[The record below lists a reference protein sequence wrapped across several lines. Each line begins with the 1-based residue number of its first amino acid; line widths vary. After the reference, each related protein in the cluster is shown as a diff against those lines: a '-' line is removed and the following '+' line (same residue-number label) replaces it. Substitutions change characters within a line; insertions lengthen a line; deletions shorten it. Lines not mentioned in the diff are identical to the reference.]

1 MRQIVAFSL
10 QRRPLVILM
19 FFAFI
24 GLGLWGFT
32 RLNIEAYPDPVPP
45 QVVIITQ
52 NAGQSAEEIERYVTI
67 PIEVAMAGVPNLT
80 TVRSTSLFGLSDVRV
95 QFNFNYTYD
104 QALQQVLNRL
114 GQLSGLPA
122 GAEPAISPL
131 SPIGEIM
138 RYRLVGPPGYSLA
151 DLNTLQNWV
160 LDRRFKRVPGVV
172 DVTSF
177 GGVSKSYNVVVDLP
191 RMAAYGL
198 TLPQVIEAV
207 RAGNATVGAGTLRIG
222 PQAAVVQGI
231 GLIRNVDDIRNV
243 VISAENGVPVLLSDL
258 ATVEIGNLPRLGIAG
273 HAEDD
278 DVVLATVL
286 MRRGEQTLP
295 TIHGVQEEV
304 ARINAGGVLPPG
316 VRIVPLYDREDL
328 VKVTTRTVVHNIIEG
343 VALILVIQ
351 WLFLGDFRG
360 ALVVAA
366 TIPFAFLFAILLM
379 MARGE
384 SANLLSLGALDFG
397 LLVDATVIMV
407 ENIYRHLGLARKKG
421 HGIPRA
427 PRGSRG
433 LSGLSLIVL
442 RAAGEVDKAIF
453 FSALIIIAAFI
464 PLFTLGGIE
473 GRIFG
478 PMSKTY
484 AYAIIGALLAT
495 FTITPALAAAM
506 LSEDSTERDTLVVRL
521 LRRAH
526 RGLYALAMRA
536 RALCLACA
544 VALFAA
550 TMLLLSTLGAEFLPA
565 LEEGNLW
572 VRATM
577 PGTISLE
584 EGNATVNR
592 IRRVLLEF
600 PEVVTA
606 TSQQGRPDDGTD
618 SAGSFNGEF
627 FLPLRPPEQWKT
639 AKTRDALVHAF
650 QERLSREFVGVDFS
664 YSQAISDNVQEAA
677 SGVKGANAVKVF
689 GPELDIVTAKA
700 KEIQKVLA
708 TVPGVADL
716 AMSRSLGQPTVAV
729 QIDRARAARYGLGID
744 DVNQVVQAAIGGR
757 EAGRLYE
764 PGGDRNFPVMVR
776 LDAPY
781 RSSLDA
787 IGRIPVGGSRGA
799 TLGDVAEIKLV
810 SGVSYIYREDASR
823 YLPIRFSVR
832 GRDPASTVAEAQEAV
847 AQQVELPPGYR
858 LEWVGEFRNLQ
869 DALGRLAVVVPAAL
883 GLVVVLLYVQ
893 FSNLRETLLV
903 FGIVPMSIVG
913 GVAAL
918 AVAGLNFSVP
928 AAIGFL
934 ALFGITVMEGIIM
947 MTHFNHLR
955 VEGLPWRRALDQAGE
970 DRMRPVFMT
979 CFASFTGLLPMALAT
994 GIGADVQKPLA
1005 LVVVGGIGLVP
1016 VFILVVFPAMID
1028 LFGRSPRA
1036 KRVEREAAANAA
1048 ARSAAGDGDR
1058 LGGGARA

>member
-10 QRRPLVILM
+10 QRRPLVILL
-19 FFAFI
+19 FFVFI
-24 GLGLWGFT
+24 VVGVVGFM

-52 NAGQSAEEIERYVTI
+52 NPGQSAEEIERYVTI
-67 PIEVAMAGVPNLT
+67 PIEVAMAGLPNLT
-80 TVRSTSLFGLSDVRV
+80 SVRSTSLFGLSDVRV

-114 GQLSGLPA
+114 GQLSGLPE
-122 GAEPAISPL
+122 GTDPEISPL

-151 DLNTLQNWV
+151 DLKTLQDWV
-160 LDRRFKRVPGVV
+160 LDRRFKRVPGVI

-177 GGVSKSYNVVVDLP
+177 GGLTKSYNVVVDLR

-198 TLPQVIEAV
+198 TLPQVVEAV
-207 RAGNATVGAGTLRIG
+207 RSGNATVGAGTIRIG

-231 GLIRNVDDIRNV
+231 GLIRSLDDLNSIV
-243 VISAENGVPVLLSDL
+243 VTADQGVPVLLSDL
-258 ATVEIGNLPRLGIAG
+258 AKVEVGNLPRLGVAG
-273 HAEDD
+273 HAADD

-295 TIHGVQEEV
+295 TIHGVQQEV

-316 VRIVPLYDREDL
+316 VKIVPLYDREDL
-328 VKVTTRTVVHNIIEG
+328 VKVTTRTVTHNIIEG
-343 VALILVIQ
+343 VLLILFVQ
-351 WLFLGDFRG
+351 YLFLGDFRG

-366 TIPFAFLFAILLM
+366 TVPFAFLFAILLM
-379 MARGE
+379 LARGE

-407 ENIYRHLGLARKKG
+407 ENIYRHLGLARA
-421 HGIPRA
+421 HARTHAAHPIVPVQ
-427 PRGSRG
+427 SRD
-433 LSGLSLIVL
+433 LSGLSLTVL

-495 FTITPALAAAM
+495 FTVTPALAAAL
-506 LSEDSTERDTLVVRL
+506 LSENSRERDTPVVRA
-521 LRRAH
+521 LRWGH
-526 RGLYALAMRA
+526 RRLYALAMGA
-536 RALCLACA
+536 RLLCIGAA
-544 VALFAA
+544 AALFGLAL
-550 TMLLLSTLGAEFLPA
+550 LLLSSLGAEFLPT

-584 EGNATVNR
+584 EGNATVDR
-592 IRRVLLEF
+592 IRGVLLEF
-600 PEVVTA
+600 PEVITA

-618 SAGSFNGEF
+618 SAGFFNAEF
-627 FLPLRPPEQWKT
+627 FLPLRPMDEWKT
-639 AKTRDALVHAF
+639 AKHRDGLVHAM

-664 YSQAISDNVQEAA
+664 YAQAISDNVQEAA
-677 SGVKGANAVKVF
+677 SGVKGANAIKVF
-689 GPELDIVTAKA
+689 GPELDIIAAKA
-700 KEIQKVLA
+700 EEIRKLIA

-716 AMSRSLGQPTVAV
+716 AVFRSLGQPTVSV
-729 QIDRARAARYGLGID
+729 RIDRARAARWGLAVD
-744 DVNQVVQAAIGGR
+744 DINQVVQAAIGGKV
-757 EAGRLYE
+757 AGRLYE
-764 PGGDRNFPVMVR
+764 PGGDRNFPIMVR
-776 LDAPY
+776 LDAPF
-781 RSSLDA
+781 RDNLEA
-787 IGRIPVGGSRGA
+787 IGRIPVGGPRGA
-799 TLGDVAEIKLV
+799 TLADVADIRLV

-823 YLPIRFSVR
+823 YIPIRFSVR
-832 GRDPASTVAEAQEAV
+832 GRDPASTVAEAQEL
-847 AQQVELPPGYR
+847 VEQHVRLPPGYR
-858 LEWVGEFRNLQ
+858 LDWVGEFRNLQ
-869 DALGRLAVVVPAAL
+869 EALGRLMVVVPAAMA
-883 GLVVVLLYVQ
+883 LVLVLLYVQ
-893 FSNLRETLLV
+893 FNTLRETLLV
-903 FGIVPMSIVG
+903 FGIVPMSLTG
-913 GVAAL
+913 GIAAL
-918 AVAGLNFSVP
+918 WAAGLNFSVP

-947 MTHFNHLR
+947 LSHFNHLR
-955 VEGLPWRRALDQAGE
+955 LEGMPWRQALDQAGQ
-970 DRMRPVFMT
+970 DRLRPVFMT
-979 CFASFTGLLPMALAT
+979 CFASFFGLLPMALAS

-1028 LFGRSPRA
+1028 LFGKPYSVRA
-1036 KRVEREAAANAA
+1036 ADRARREAA
-1048 ARSAAGDGDR
+1048 RM
-1058 LGGGARA
+1058 GARA

>member
-1 MRQIVAFSL
+1 MRHVVTFAL
-10 QRRPLVILM
+10 QRRPLVILL
-19 FFAFI
+19 FFVFVV
-24 GLGLWGFT
+24 LGLWGFT

-52 NAGQSAEEIERYVTI
+52 NPGQSAEEIERYVTI

-80 TVRSTSLFGLSDVRV
+80 SVRSTSLFGLSDVRV

-114 GQLSGLPA
+114 GQLNGLPE
-122 GAEPAISPL
+122 GVEPAISPL

-151 DLNTLQNWV
+151 DLKTLQDWV

-177 GGVSKSYNVVVDLP
+177 GGLSKSYNVAVDLR
-191 RMAAYGL
+191 RMAAHGL

-207 RAGNATVGAGTLRIG
+207 KAGNATVGAGTIRIG

-231 GLIRNVDDIRNV
+231 GLIRDVDDIENV
-243 VISAENGVPVLLSDL
+243 VISAEQGIPVLLSDI
-258 ATVEIGNLPRLGIAG
+258 ARVEIGNLPRLGIAG

-295 TIHGVQEEV
+295 TIRAVQQEV

-316 VRIVPLYDREDL
+316 VRIVPLYDREEL

-379 MARGE
+379 LARGE

-397 LLVDATVIMV
+397 LLVDSTVIMV
-407 ENIYRHLGLARKKG
+407 ENIYRHLGLARAQSG
-421 HGIPRA
+421 RQAA

-433 LSGLSLIVL
+433 FSGLSLTVL
-442 RAAGEVDKAIF
+442 RAAREVDKAIF

-484 AYAIIGALLAT
+484 AYAIVGALLAT

-506 LSEDSTERDTLVVRL
+506 LREDSEERDTLLVRW
-521 LRRAH
+521 LRAAYR
-526 RGLYALAMRA
+526 RLYALAMRA
-536 RALCLACA
+536 RALCLMVAG
-544 VALFAA
+544 ALFAG
-550 TMLLLSTLGAEFLPA
+550 TIFLLSSLGAEFLPA

-592 IRRVLLEF
+592 IRGVLMEF
-600 PEVVTA
+600 PEVITA

-618 SAGSFNGEF
+618 SAGFFNAEF
-627 FLPLRPPEQWKT
+627 FLPLRPPEQWRT
-639 AKTRDALVHAF
+639 APNRDGLVHAM
-650 QERLSREFVGVDFS
+650 QERLSRDFLGIDFA
-664 YSQAISDNVQEAA
+664 YAQAISDNVQEAA

-689 GPELDIVTAKA
+689 GPELDIVTRKA
-700 KEIQKVLA
+700 EEVRQVLA
-708 TVPGVADL
+708 GVPGVADL
-716 AMSRSLGQPTVAV
+716 AVSRSLGQPTVAV

-787 IGRIPVGGSRGA
+787 IGRIPIGGQRGA
-799 TLGDVAEIKLV
+799 TLADVSDIKLV

-832 GRDPASTVAEAQEAV
+832 GRDPASTVAEAQDEV
-847 AQQVELPPGYR
+847 AQRVELPPGYR

-869 DALGRLAVVVPAAL
+869 DAIGRLVVVVPAAL
-883 GLVVVLLYVQ
+883 ALILVLLYVQ
-893 FSNLRETLLV
+893 FSNLRDTLLV
-903 FGIVPMSIVG
+903 FSIVPLSIVG

-918 AVAGLNFSVP
+918 AVSGLNFSVP

-947 MTHFNHLR
+947 MSHLKHLLL
-955 VEGLPWRRALDQAGE
+955 EGRPWRQALDQAGQ

-979 CFASFTGLLPMALAT
+979 CFASFAGLLPMALAT

-1016 VFILVVFPAMID
+1016 VFILVVFPAMLD

-1036 KRVEREAAANAA
+1036 RRAERAAAA
-1048 ARSAAGDGDR
+1048 ARAAAAE
-1058 LGGGARA
+1058 GGARG

>member
-10 QRRPLVILM
+10 QRRPLVILL
-19 FFAFI
+19 FFTFI
-24 GLGLWGFT
+24 VVGLAAFT

-52 NAGQSAEEIERYVTI
+52 NPGQSAEEIERYVSI
-67 PIEVAMAGVPNLT
+67 PVEVAMAGLPNLT
-80 TVRSTSLFGLSDVRV
+80 SVRSTSLFGLSDVRV

-114 GQLSGLPA
+114 GQLNGLPE
-122 GAEPAISPL
+122 GVQPQISPL

-151 DLNTLQNWV
+151 DLKTLQEWV

-177 GGVSKSYNVVVDLP
+177 GGLSKSYNVVVDL
-191 RMAAYGL
+191 RRIAALGL
-198 TLPQVIEAV
+198 TLPQVIQAV
-207 RAGNATVGAGTLRIG
+207 RAGNATVGAGTIRIG

-231 GLIRNVDDIRNV
+231 GLIRGLDDIRNV
-243 VISAENGVPVLLSDL
+243 VVSAEGGVPVLLGDV

-273 HAEDD
+273 QENDD

-295 TIHGVQEEV
+295 TIRGVQDEV

-316 VRIVPLYDREDL
+316 VKIVPLYDREDL
-328 VKVTTRTVVHNIIEG
+328 VKITTRTVVHNIIEG
-343 VALILVIQ
+343 VALILIIQ

-366 TIPFAFLFAILLM
+366 TVPFAFLFAILLM

-407 ENIYRHLGLARKKG
+407 ENIYRHLGLSRNPAHRY
-421 HGIPRA
+421 IA
-427 PRGSRG
+427 PTGSKE
-433 LSGLSLIVL
+433 LSGLSLTVL

-495 FTITPALAAAM
+495 FTITPALAAA
-506 LSEDSTERDTLVVRL
+506 LLREDSKERDTLLVRA
-521 LRRAH
+521 LRWVHSR
-526 RGLYALAMRA
+526 LYAAAMRA
-536 RALCLACA
+536 RAVCLLLAA
-544 VALFAA
+544 GLFAA
-550 TMLLLSTLGAEFLPA
+550 SLLLMSQLGAEFLPT

-572 VRATM
+572 VRASM

-584 EGNATVNR
+584 EGNDTVNR
-592 IRRVLLEF
+592 IRRTLMEF

-618 SAGSFNGEF
+618 SAGFFNAEF
-627 FLPLRPPEQWKT
+627 FLPLKPPQQWTT
-639 AKTRDALVHAF
+639 ARHRDGLVRAMH
-650 QERLSREFVGVDFS
+650 ERLSSQFVGVEFN

-677 SGVKGANAVKVF
+677 SGVKGANAVKVY
-689 GPELDIVTAKA
+689 GPELDIIARKA
-700 KEIQKVLA
+700 EEIRQVMA
-708 TVPGVADL
+708 GVEGVADL
-716 AMSRSLGQPTVAV
+716 AVFRSLGQPTVAV
-729 QIDRARAARYGLGID
+729 QIDRARAARYGLAVD
-744 DVNQVVQAAIGGR
+744 DVNEVVQAAIGGR

-764 PGGDRNFPVMVR
+764 PGGDRNFPIVVR

-781 RSSLDA
+781 RDSLEA
-787 IGRIPVGGSRGA
+787 IGRIPVGGPRGA
-799 TLGDVAEIKLV
+799 TLSDVAEVKLV

-823 YLPIRFSVR
+823 YVPIRFSVR
-832 GRDPASTVAEAQEAV
+832 GRDPASTVAEAQALV
-847 AQQVELPPGYR
+847 AARVELPPGYR
-858 LEWVGEFRNLQ
+858 LDWLGEFRNLQ
-869 DALGRLAVVVPAAL
+869 EAIGRLLVVVPAAL
-883 GLVVVLLYVQ
+883 ALILVLLYVQ
-893 FSNLRETLLV
+893 FNTLRETLLV
-903 FGIVPMSIVG
+903 FGIVPMSTTG
-913 GVAAL
+913 GIAAL

-947 MTHFNHLR
+947 LSHFNHLR
-955 VEGLPWRRALDQAGE
+955 LEGMPWRMALDQAGR

-1016 VFILVVFPAMID
+1016 LFILVVFPAMID
-1028 LFGRSPRA
+1028 LFGKPRHIRRA
-1036 KRVEREAAANAA
+1036 EAAAHGAA
-1048 ARSAAGDGDR
+1048 V
-1058 LGGGARA
+1058 RA

>member
-1 MRQIVAFSL
+1 LRQIVAFSL
-10 QRRPLVILM
+10 QRRPLVILL
-19 FFAFI
+19 FFVFI
-24 GLGLWGFT
+24 VVGLVAFT

-52 NAGQSAEEIERYVTI
+52 NSGQSAEEIERYVSI
-67 PIEVAMAGVPNLT
+67 PIEVAMAGLPNLSS
-80 TVRSTSLFGLSDVRV
+80 VRSTSLFGLSDVRV
-95 QFNFNYTYD
+95 QFNFSFNYE

-114 GQLSGLPA
+114 AQTSGLPD
-122 GAEPAISPL
+122 GVQPQISPL
-131 SPIGEIM
+131 SPVGEIM
-138 RYRLVGPPGYSLA
+138 RYRLVGPPGYSLT
-151 DLNTLQNWV
+151 DLKTLQDWV
-160 LDRRFKRVPGVV
+160 LDRRFKRVPGVI

-177 GGVSKSYNVVVDLP
+177 GGLTKSYNVVVDLR
-191 RMAAYGL
+191 RMAAQGL
-198 TLPQVIEAV
+198 TLPQVISAV
-207 RAGNATVGAGTLRIG
+207 RAGNATVGAGTIRIG
-222 PQAAVVQGI
+222 PQVAVVQGI
-231 GLIRNVDDIRNV
+231 GLIRGLDDIRHV
-243 VISAENGVPVLLSDL
+243 VISAEGGVSVLLSDI
-258 ATVEIGNLPRLGIAG
+258 ATMEVGNLPRLGIAG
-273 HAEDD
+273 HGADD

-295 TIHGVQEEV
+295 TIHGVQAEV

-328 VKVTTRTVVHNIIEG
+328 VKITTRTVVHNIIEG
-343 VALILVIQ
+343 VALILIIQ

-366 TIPFAFLFAILLM
+366 TVPFAFLFAILLM

-407 ENIYRHLGLARKKG
+407 ENIYRHLGLARS
-421 HGIPRA
+421 HAHRYVPPA
-427 PRGSRG
+427 GSKE
-433 LSGLSLIVL
+433 LSGLSLTVL

-495 FTITPALAAAM
+495 FTITPALAAA
-506 LSEDSTERDTLVVRL
+506 LLREDSRERDTPLVRVLRWAHVRL
-521 LRRAH
+521 YRA
-526 RGLYALAMRA
+526 AMRA
-536 RALCLACA
+536 RTLCLLLA
-544 VALFAA
+544 AL
-550 TMLLLSTLGAEFLPA
+550 MLGGSVVLMSQLGAEFLPT

-584 EGNATVNR
+584 EGNGTVNR
-592 IRRVLLEF
+592 IRAVLLEF
-600 PEVVTA
+600 PEVITA

-618 SAGSFNGEF
+618 SAGFFNAEF
-627 FLPLRPPEQWKT
+627 FLPLKPPQEWTT
-639 AKTRDALVHAF
+639 APNRDGLVHAM
-650 QERLSREFVGVDFS
+650 QRRLSQEFVGIEFA
-664 YSQAISDNVQEAA
+664 YAQAISDNVQEAA
-677 SGVKGANAVKVF
+677 SGVKGANAIKVF
-689 GPELDIVTAKA
+689 GPELDIIARKA
-700 KEIQKVLA
+700 EELRRVVA
-708 TVPGVADL
+708 NVPGVADL
-716 AMSRSLGQPTVAV
+716 AVFRSLGQPTVAV
-729 QIDRARAARYGLGID
+729 QIDRGRAARYGLAVD
-744 DVNQVVQAAIGGR
+744 DINQVIQAAIGGR

-776 LDAPY
+776 LDAPF
-781 RSSLDA
+781 RDSLDA
-787 IGRIPVGGSRGA
+787 IQRIPVGGPRGA
-799 TLGDVAEIKLV
+799 TLADVADIRLV

-823 YLPIRFSVR
+823 YVPIRFSVR
-832 GRDPASTVAEAQEAV
+832 GRDPASTVAEAQEMV
-847 AQQVELPPGYR
+847 EQQVELPPGYR
-858 LEWVGEFRNLQ
+858 LDWVGEFRNLQ
-869 DALGRLAVVVPAAL
+869 EAIGRLMVVVPAAFAL
-883 GLVVVLLYVQ
+883 ILVLLYVQ
-893 FSNLRETLLV
+893 FNTLRETLLV
-903 FGIVPMSIVG
+903 FGIVPMSMIG
-913 GVAAL
+913 GVCAL

-947 MTHFNHLR
+947 LSHFNHLWH
-955 VEGLPWRRALDQAGE
+955 GGMPWRQALDQAGH

-979 CFASFTGLLPMALAT
+979 CFASFAGLLPMALAT

-1016 VFILVVFPAMID
+1016 VYILVVFPAMID
-1028 LFGRSPRA
+1028 LLGRPRHV
-1036 KRVEREAAANAA
+1036 RLA
-1048 ARSAAGDGDR
+1048 ARASG
-1058 LGGGARA
+1058 RASIEV

>member
-1 MRQIVAFSL
+1 MRNIVAFAL
-10 QRRPLVILM
+10 QRRPLIILL
-19 FFAFI
+19 FFVFI
-24 GLGLWGFT
+24 VVGLAGFT

-52 NAGQSAEEIERYVTI
+52 NPGQSAEEIERYVTI
-67 PIEVAMAGVPNLT
+67 PIEVVMAGLPNLT
-80 TVRSTSLFGLSDVRV
+80 SVRSTSLFGLSDVRV

-114 GQLSGLPA
+114 GQLQGLPE
-122 GAEPAISPL
+122 GAEPQISPL

-151 DLNTLQNWV
+151 DLKTLQDWV

-177 GGVSKSYNVVVDLP
+177 GGLSKSYNVVVDLR
-191 RMAAYGL
+191 RMAAHGL
-198 TLPQVIEAV
+198 TLPQVVQAV
-207 RAGNATVGAGTLRIG
+207 RAGNGTVGAGTIRIG

-231 GLIRNVDDIRNV
+231 GLIRGMDDLASV
-243 VISAENGVPVLLSDL
+243 VVASTGGVPVLLSDI
-258 ATVEIGNLPRLGIAG
+258 ATVEVGHLPRLGIAG
-273 HAEDD
+273 HEEDN

-295 TIHGVQEEV
+295 TIRGVQQEV
-304 ARINAGGVLPPG
+304 ERINAGGVLPPG

-328 VKVTTRTVVHNIIEG
+328 VKVTTRTVVRNIIEG
-343 VALILVIQ
+343 VALILIIQ

-366 TIPFAFLFAILLM
+366 TIPFAFLFAILTML
-379 MARGE
+379 ARGE

-407 ENIYRHLGLARKKG
+407 ENIYRHLGLARAQG
-421 HGIPRA
+421 HRLAA
-427 PRGSRG
+427 PVSSRE
-433 LSGLSLIVL
+433 LSGLSMTVL

-453 FSALIIIAAFI
+453 FSALIIVAAFI

-495 FTITPALAAAM
+495 FTVTPALAAA
-506 LSEDSTERDTLVVRL
+506 LLREDSEERDTPIVRA
-521 LRRAH
+521 LRWAH
-526 RGLYALAMRA
+526 ARLYGAAMRA
-536 RALCLACA
+536 RALCISAA
-544 VALFAA
+544 VALFAGA
-550 TMLLLSTLGAEFLPA
+550 MLLLSTLGAEFLPT

-592 IRRVLLEF
+592 IRRTLMEF
-600 PEVVTA
+600 PEVITV

-618 SAGSFNGEF
+618 SAGFFNAEF
-627 FLPLRPPEQWKT
+627 FLPLKPMDQWRT
-639 AKTRDALVHAF
+639 ARTRDGLVHAM

-664 YSQAISDNVQEAA
+664 YAQAISDNVQEAA
-677 SGVKGANAVKVF
+677 SGVKGANAIKVF
-689 GPELDIVTAKA
+689 GPELDIIAQKA
-700 KEIQKVLA
+700 EEIRRVVAQ
-708 TVPGVADL
+708 VPGVADL
-716 AMSRSLGQPTVAV
+716 AVFRSLGQPTVSIR
-729 QIDRARAARYGLGID
+729 IDRARAARYRLSVEDI
-744 DVNQVVQAAIGGR
+744 NQVIQAAIGGK

-764 PGGDRNFPVMVR
+764 PGGDRNFPIMVR

-781 RSSLDA
+781 RDNLDA
-787 IGRIPVGGSRGA
+787 IGRVPVGGSLGA
-799 TLGDVAEIKLV
+799 TLADVADIRLV
-810 SGVSYIYREDASR
+810 SGVSYIYREDGSR

-832 GRDPASTVAEAQEAV
+832 GRDPASTVAEAQAL
-847 AQQVELPPGYR
+847 VEQHVHLPPGYR

-869 DALGRLAVVVPAAL
+869 DALGRLMVVVPAAMA
-883 GLVVVLLYVQ
+883 LVLVLLYVQ
-893 FSNLRETLLV
+893 FSMVRETLLV
-903 FGIVPMSIVG
+903 FSIVPLSFTG
-913 GVAAL
+913 GVVAL

-947 MTHFNHLR
+947 LSHFHHLR
-955 VEGLPWRRALDQAGE
+955 LEGMSWRQALDQAGR

-979 CFASFTGLLPMALAT
+979 CFASFTGLLPMALAS

-1016 VFILVVFPAMID
+1016 LFILVVFPAMID
-1028 LFGRSPRA
+1028 LFGKPRSLRA
-1036 KRVEREAAANAA
+1036 QERMGTARAGA
-1048 ARSAAGDGDR
+1048 ART
-1058 LGGGARA
+1058 